1 MAEPF
6 KKKSDVNVSISIV
19 HPTVLT
25 GLGNMLIL
33 HKKETTPATPAP
45 SGQDEASSS
54 NDLMANGIIY
64 DKTDAVSGANYREY
78 TSTDAVETDYDV
90 DSAVAKKAASYF
102 SQESPSDRIA
112 VLSYPS
118 GKLPDALKA
127 FWFNNWVFSIFDVK
141 SLEDAKA
148 VSNIYEANRDHFLVI
163 ETDTPS
169 DFVPFVGQD
178 FTIETVSEHKD
189 DIDSALLGKV
199 ANKQVGTQ
207 NWKFKQLKDVT
218 PDDLDVAAL
227 DEINRLHAIAYT
239 TVGGINSALPETTA
253 GTTASGEYIDSLHGD
268 LWIKTNIENRI
279 ETLLQTNDKIPYDQH
294 GIDLISSQVNMVL
307 AQAVSFGIIKIDDKT
322 GNGIYTVTTSP
333 RSEQS
338 QKDLSDRHYGGISYE
353 YQRSGAIDTVTV
365 KGTIDADTLG
375 SVLA

>member
-1 MAEPF
+1 MVEPF
-6 KKKSDVNVSISIV
+6 KKNLDVNVNISIV
-19 HPTVLT
+19 HPQPLT

-33 HKKETTPATPAP
+33 HKKEATPASP
-45 SGQDEASSS
+45 SGQDET
-54 NDLMANGIIY
+54 NDTDLKANGVIY
-64 DKTDAVSGANYREY
+64 NQTDEVSGANYREY

-112 VLSYPS
+112 VLSYPA

-127 FWFNNWVFSIFDVK
+127 FWFNNWVFSIFDEK
-141 SLEDAKA
+141 NLEDAKA
-148 VSNIYEANRDHFLVI
+148 VSNIYEANRDHFLVL

-169 DFVPFVGQD
+169 DFVPFSGQE
-178 FTIETVSEHKD
+178 FTIETISKNKD

-218 PDDLDVAAL
+218 PDDIKPAER
-227 DEINRLHAIAYT
+227 DEIDKLHAIAYT
-239 TVGGINSALPETTA
+239 RVGGINGMGVPETTA

-268 LWIKTNIENRI
+268 LWIKVNIENRI
-279 ETLLQTNDKIPYDQH
+279 QSLLQTNDKIPYDQH

-307 AQAVSFGIIKIDDKT
+307 AQAVSNGIIKIDDKT

-338 QKDLSDRHYGGISYE
+338 QKDLSNRHYGGIAYS

-365 KGTIDADTLG
+365 NGTINTDTLS
-375 SVLA
+375 SVLG